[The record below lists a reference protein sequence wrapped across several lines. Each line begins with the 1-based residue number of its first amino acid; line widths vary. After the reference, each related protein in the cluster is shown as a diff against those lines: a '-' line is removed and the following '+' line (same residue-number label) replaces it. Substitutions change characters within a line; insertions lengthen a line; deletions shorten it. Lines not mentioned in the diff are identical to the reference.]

1 MDIVNTARAAS
12 TVVLTSS
19 LSPVVRGRSGPR

>member
-12 TVVLTSS
+12 TAVPTFPP
-19 LSPVVRGRSGPR
+19 SPVVRGRSGP